1 MEPHF
6 KMTNLTEFI
15 DYLKSR
21 LILSEI
27 IGTRVK
33 IMRRGRLK
41 VALCPF
47 HSEKS
52 PSFHIKDEQGTYH
65 CFGCGAHGDA
75 LSFLQEIEGVSF
87 MEALEKLASLM
98 GLTVP
103 TFKDKPSNDESL
115 QNKLLQ
121 VLEAATLFFER
132 QLKTSKGFKAAQYLE
147 TRGLSSETISQFR
160 LGYASTG
167 NTLKETLMREGF
179 SEDILQRAGLIIQR
193 EEDKSTYDR
202 FRDRVMFPIFDRK
215 GRVIAFGGRILDLGE
230 PKYLNSPETSVFHKG
245 QILYAYNFVQRDL
258 KKDQPLL
265 VAEGYLDVITLHQA
279 GFKGAVAP
287 LGTALTEEQILL
299 LWRLRAEP
307 IFCFDGDAA
316 GQKAAVRAAERA
328 IPLLKTGLSLHF
340 SLLPKGED
348 PDSLLRSG
356 GIASLESVLEHT
368 LPLADLLWQFEVQQK
383 PLKTPEQRAAFE
395 NAIMKHANSIQ
406 EPTVRAQYRQEYR
419 SRLRELFYTS
429 SNKGAN
435 SPLKKASSTSLSGAQ
450 SFLNSD
456 ILSQKILIA
465 VLLNHPNLILEY
477 AEDFVELELSNPA
490 WNKLREVMLIKINES
505 TGLDA
510 GILHHHLYNEGF
522 REVIQEILSSQVK
535 SLAPFVKEESEL
547 NEAREGWKEIWSRI
561 QGQRKL
567 SQALLEVKRRFG
579 EDMSYEAW
587 AEVQNLQQ

>member
-6 KMTNLTEFI
+6 KAANLTEFI
-15 DYLKSR
+15 EYLKSR
-21 LILSEI
+21 LILSDI

-33 IMRRGRLK
+33 IMQRGRLK
-41 VALCPF
+41 MALCPF

-98 GLTVP
+98 GLTIP
-103 TFKDKPSNDESL
+103 TFTDKPSKDESL
-115 QNKLLQ
+115 ENKLLQ

-147 TRGLSSETISQFR
+147 TRGLKAETISQFR
-160 LGYASTG
+160 LGYASAG
-167 NTLKETLMREGF
+167 NTLKDALMRDGF
-179 SEDILQRAGLIIQR
+179 SEDILQRAGLIIR
-193 EEDKSTYDR
+193 PEEGKSTYDR
-202 FRDRVMFPIFDRK
+202 FRDRVIFPIFDRK
-215 GRVIAFGGRILDLGE
+215 GRVIAFGGRILEAGE

-245 QILYAYNFVQRDL
+245 KILYAYNFAQRDL
-258 KKDQPLL
+258 RKDQPLL

-299 LWRLRAEP
+299 LWRLRSEP
-307 IFCFDGDAA
+307 MFCFDGDNA
-316 GQKAAVRAAERA
+316 GQKAAVRVAERA
-328 IPLLKTGLSLHF
+328 IPLLKTGLSLRF

-356 GIASLESVLEHT
+356 GISSFESVLQHA
-368 LPLADLLWQFEVQQK
+368 LPLADLLWQFEMQQK
-383 PLKTPEQRAAFE
+383 PLKTPEQRAIFE
-395 NAIMKHANSIQ
+395 NAIMKYANSIQ

-429 SNKGAN
+429 SKGGN
-435 SPLKKASSTSLSGAQ
+435 TSRKKMSSTSLSGAQ

-456 ILSQKILIA
+456 ILTQKILIA
-465 VLLNHPNLILEY
+465 VLLNHPCLILEY

-490 WNKLREVMLIKINES
+490 WNKLREAMLIKINES

-535 SLAPFVKEESEL
+535 SLAPFIKEESEL
-547 NEAREGWKEIWSRI
+547 DEAREGWKEIWARI

-587 AEVQNLQQ
+587 AEVQNLKQ